1 MMTSST
7 EQADRAQEAYLP
19 LLDLCEGSYEQLGKT
34 GEPADRASVLEVL
47 ADATEAASGMYEAA
61 FGAVD
66 GQHAVEQALS
76 MKTDA
81 RLARLIADA
90 ERSRESGLPRTRSGW
105 SEVES
110 HAGGMLAALA
120 DPAMADH
127 GKRAS
132 MYADLYRAL
141 TGVLAGSAAGEILQR
156 LEQSHLDLA
165 GREAAD
171 RVA

>member
-1 MMTSST
+1 M
-7 EQADRAQEAYLP
+7 P
-19 LLDLCEGSYEQLGKT
+19 LLDLSEGSYEQLGKT
-34 GEPADRASVLEVL
+34 AEPGDRASLLEVL
-47 ADATEAASGMYEAA
+47 ADTTEAASGIYEAA

-76 MKTDA
+76 LKTDA

-90 ERSRESGLPRTRSGW
+90 ERSRGDGLPRTRSDW

-110 HAGGMLAALA
+110 RVGWMLAALA
-120 DPAMADH
+120 DPAVADH
-127 GKRAS
+127 GTRSS
-132 MYADLYRAL
+132 MYANLYRAL

>member
-1 MMTSST
+1 MDGSI

-34 GEPADRASVLEVL
+34 AEPGERASLLE
-47 ADATEAASGMYEAA
+47 G
-61 FGAVD
+61 
-66 GQHAVEQALS
+66 
-76 MKTDA
+76 A

-90 ERSRESGLPRTRSGW
+90 ERSRESGLPRTCSDW

-120 DPAMADH
+120 DPAVVDH
-127 GKRAS
+127 GMRSS

-156 LEQSHLDLA
+156 LEQSHLDLVS
-165 GREAAD
+165 REAAD